1 MTSQASKKHIFQ
13 KLLKKRL
20 GKMSNGQITVP
31 NKITEI
37 VLSTY
42 FNDII
47 FFNLARGWLCNV
59 EKVKLLLVK
68 NKYPKWSKKPY
79 YVCM

>member
-47 FFNLARGWLCNV
+47 FFNLARG
-59 EKVKLLLVK
+59 
-68 NKYPKWSKKPY
+68 
-79 YVCM
+79 